1 MRSSSTRL
9 RFGAALSATSLIV
22 LLGLGGSAYA
32 GEKGQGDEHRNAQ
45 AGAGKTELPTEV
57 ADDDDSQVPDPKG
70 DTDNAHPSGNDRHE
84 DKGTQGLSTSDP
96 DDDGRGPDRTNGGPD
111 KPFATTDGS
120 GGVDRADQDGNN
132 GCGNDDDFE
141 DDNEGWCGKPAEA
154 GPPPPPPVV
163 TTGGGGGGGGSN
175 TGGGG
180 GGGGTTGAVLGSQLQ
195 NAAPAPL
202 VAEVRT
208 EVLGETIERPTVTPA
223 PAPKA
228 AVLGVNLAR
237 TGFSTV
243 MLALIGLAL
252 VLFGVAVKRSA

>member
-9 RFGAALSATSLIV
+9 RFGAALSATSLALV
-22 LLGLGGSAYA
+22 LGLGGSAYA
-32 GEKGQGDEHRNAQ
+32 GERGQGDEHRNAQ
-45 AGAGKTELPTEV
+45 AGAGKTEVPTEV
-57 ADDDDSQVPDPKG
+57 ADDDDSQVPDPNG

-84 DKGTQGLSTSDP
+84 DQGTQGFSTSDP

-111 KPFATTDGS
+111 KPFAVTDGS

-141 DDNEGWCGKPAEA
+141 DDNEGWCGKKPA
-154 GPPPPPPVV
+154 PVTPPPPVV
-163 TTGGGGGGGGSN
+163 VTGGGGGN
-175 TGGGG
+175 GG
-180 GGGGTTGAVLGSQLQ
+180 GGGGTQGAVLGSQLQ
-195 NAAPAPL
+195 DASPAPL
-202 VAEVRT
+202 VASEIRT
-208 EVLGETIERPTVTPA
+208 EVLGVNIERAAVETAAPA

-228 AVLGVNLAR
+228 AVLGASLAR
-237 TGFSTV
+237 TGFSTL